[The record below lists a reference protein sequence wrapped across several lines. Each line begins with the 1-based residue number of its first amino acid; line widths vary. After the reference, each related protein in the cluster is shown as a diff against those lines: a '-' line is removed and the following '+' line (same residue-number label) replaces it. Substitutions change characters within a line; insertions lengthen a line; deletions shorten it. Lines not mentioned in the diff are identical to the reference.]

1 MGQAPS
7 FGEDSLIGERIG
19 RLFRHRTPK
28 PDARMPAAVGLF
40 GGPKNGG
47 ESLVRSGLEQANGFE
62 PLTPTL
68 ARFTSDRERD
78 FRSDRPSVNVMRI
91 ILARSNG
98 VIVGSVPPI

>member
-1 MGQAPS
+1 MT
-7 FGEDSLIGERIG
+7 IGFFAVPKMTERV
-19 RLFRHRTPK
+19 L
-28 PDARMPAAVGLF
+28 AR
-40 GGPKNGG
+40 
-47 ESLVRSGLEQANGFE
+47 RRLEQANGFE